1 MRYEFPETS
10 QSRPL
15 GPSFLTLPTGA
26 IYCASALGRTCEVFL
41 GTDLRCGKRSMTKTI
56 NATQQSLRLLVYSL
70 AGISVF
76 FIVLRLLTTYVL
88 GSPGMVTAALVL
100 LVSLVWAAQRSQQF
114 RAKNEQEALLMQ
126 HRAFAA
132 EVERAWERSHA
143 NGLERRKAPN
153 GVAVSV
159 PSHTASS
166 TAEGSSKKR
175 KKKKRAEDG
184 DEETFIVDDELE
196 AEVVEDLEDFLEHS
210 RLRQTLKKTADELR
224 VSQKRKEDKK
234 ASALAPEEEPKKVPE
249 TKDGSDPGDLWLP
262 TSRPRKRHPRCPSQP
277 KAQATK
283 EPIENAW
290 ARTAPKTT
298 KKPRINRR
306 IARNPR
312 REQAQTVPSRVG
324 RTSGMVKAAG
334 GQSRPGKTGAM
345 IGGRPRK
352 AKGLMLG
359 TAGKTS
365 GKAPQERKDVLR
377 LDGSRIP

>member
-1 MRYEFPETS
+1 
-10 QSRPL
+10 
-15 GPSFLTLPTGA
+15 
-26 IYCASALGRTCEVFL
+26 
-41 GTDLRCGKRSMTKTI
+41 MTKTI
-56 NATQQSLRLLVYSL
+56 NATQQSLLLLVYSL

-76 FIVLRLLTTYVL
+76 FIVLNLLTTYVL

-153 GVAVSV
+153 AVAVSV
-159 PSHTASS
+159 PSHTAS

-175 KKKKRAEDG
+175 KKKKRTEDG

-234 ASALAPEEEPKKVPE
+234 NICL
-249 TKDGSDPGDLWLP
+249 GSG
-262 TSRPRKRHPRCPSQP
+262 
-277 KAQATK
+277 
-283 EPIENAW
+283 
-290 ARTAPKTT
+290 
-298 KKPRINRR
+298 
-306 IARNPR
+306 
-312 REQAQTVPSRVG
+312 G
-324 RTSGMVKAAG
+324 RTEEGAG
-334 GQSRPGKTGAM
+334 DQGSQRQDKERGAQGASQRRRQQRSQSRTLGRGPLQKPQRNQGSTGASQG
-345 IGGRPRK
+345 IHTENRYKRYQ
-352 AKGLMLG
+352 AGL
-359 TAGKTS
+359 AG
-365 GKAPQERKDVLR
+365 PVVR
-377 LDGSRIP
+377 

>member
-1 MRYEFPETS
+1 
-10 QSRPL
+10 
-15 GPSFLTLPTGA
+15 
-26 IYCASALGRTCEVFL
+26 
-41 GTDLRCGKRSMTKTI
+41 MTKTI

-76 FIVLRLLTTYVL
+76 FIVLNLLTTYVL

-153 GVAVSV
+153 AVAVSV
-159 PSHTASS
+159 PSHTAS

-175 KKKKRAEDG
+175 KKKKRTEDG

-234 ASALAPEEEPKKVPE
+234 TSALAPEEEPKKVPE
-249 TKDGSDPGDLWLP
+249 TKAPSVKTKKEAPKVPAKGAGNKGANRERLGEDRSKNYKETKDQPAHLKESTQRTGTNGTKQGWQDQWYGESSWWPEQGRGDWSNDWW
-262 TSRPRKRHPRCPSQP
+262 TAAKGRGANAWHGQ
-277 KAQATK
+277 KAQWTRSASG
-283 EPIENAW
+283 
-290 ARTAPKTT
+290 RGAPGWK
-298 KKPRINRR
+298 
-306 IARNPR
+306 
-312 REQAQTVPSRVG
+312 
-324 RTSGMVKAAG
+324 
-334 GQSRPGKTGAM
+334 
-345 IGGRPRK
+345 
-352 AKGLMLG
+352 
-359 TAGKTS
+359 
-365 GKAPQERKDVLR
+365 
-377 LDGSRIP
+377 

>member
-1 MRYEFPETS
+1 
-10 QSRPL
+10 
-15 GPSFLTLPTGA
+15 
-26 IYCASALGRTCEVFL
+26 
-41 GTDLRCGKRSMTKTI
+41 MTKTI

-249 TKDGSDPGDLWLP
+249 TKAPNIKTKKEAPQVPEPAKGAGNKGANRERLGEDRSKNHKETKDQPAH
-262 TSRPRKRHPRCPSQP
+262 RKESTQRTGTNGTKQGWQDQWYGESSWWPE
-277 KAQATK
+277 QAWEDWSNDWWTAAK
-283 EPIENAW
+283 GKGANAW
-290 ARTAPKTT
+290 
-298 KKPRINRR
+298 N
-306 IARNPR
+306 
-312 REQAQTVPSRVG
+312 G
-324 RTSGMVKAAG
+324 
-334 GQSRPGKTGAM
+334 
-345 IGGRPRK
+345 
-352 AKGLMLG
+352 
-359 TAGKTS
+359 
-365 GKAPQERKDVLR
+365 RKDQWKGATGR
-377 LDGSRIP
+377 AAPGWK